1 MKRLWDPPTEI
12 QASGFRSAAR
22 RVWVIAERC
31 SEARVRYAAAGP
43 QAGTPAAPLLPA
55 RRSAGW
61 RNCDGRLRR
70 KPEAAQFL
78 RLTEDENQCGVD
90 KTS

>member
-22 RVWVIAERC
+22 RFGLIAERC
-31 SEARVRYAAAGP
+31 SEARVRYAAAN
-43 QAGTPAAPLLPA
+43 TAASLPPA
-55 RRSAGW
+55 RRSADIS
-61 RNCDGRLRR
+61 NCDGRLRR
-70 KPEAAQFL
+70 KPEAEQFL
-78 RLTEDENQCGVD
+78 RLAKDENQVVVD

>member
-22 RVWVIAERC
+22 RFGWIAERC
-31 SEARVRYAAAGP
+31 SEARVRYAAAN
-43 QAGTPAAPLLPA
+43 PAAPLPPV
-55 RRSAGW
+55 RRSAEINY
-61 RNCDGRLRR
+61 RDGRLRR
-70 KPEAAQFL
+70 KPEAEQFL
-78 RLTEDENQCGVD
+78 RLAKDENQVVVD

>member
-22 RVWVIAERC
+22 RLGWIAERC
-31 SEARVRYAAAGP
+31 SAARVRYAAAN
-43 QAGTPAAPLLPA
+43 TAAPLPPA
-55 RRSAGW
+55 RRSAIAS
-61 RNCDGRLRR
+61 NCDGRLRR
-70 KPEAAQFL
+70 KPEAEQFL
-78 RLTEDENQCGVD
+78 RLTKDENQVVVD

>member
-22 RVWVIAERC
+22 RFGWIAERC
-31 SEARVRYAAAGP
+31 SEARVRFAAAN
-43 QAGTPAAPLLPA
+43 TTAPLPPV
-55 RRSAGW
+55 RRSAEVTD
-61 RNCDGRLRR
+61 RDGRLRR
-70 KPEAAQFL
+70 KPEAEQFL
-78 RLTEDENQCGVD
+78 RLAKDENQVVVD

>member
-22 RVWVIAERC
+22 RLLSIAERC
-31 SEARVRYAAAGP
+31 SEARVRYAAAN
-43 QAGTPAAPLLPA
+43 PAAPLPPV
-55 RRSAGW
+55 RRSA
-61 RNCDGRLRR
+61 NASDCDGRLRR

-78 RLTEDENQCGVD
+78 RLTKDENQVLVD

>member
-22 RVWVIAERC
+22 RFGLIAERC
-31 SEARVRYAAAGP
+31 SEARVRYAAAN
-43 QAGTPAAPLLPA
+43 TAASLPPV
-55 RRSAGW
+55 RRSADIS
-61 RNCDGRLRR
+61 NCDGRLRR
-70 KPEAAQFL
+70 KPEAEQFL
-78 RLTEDENQCGVD
+78 RLAKDENQVVAD

>member
-12 QASGFRSAAR
+12 QTSGFRSAAR

-31 SEARVRYAAAGP
+31 SEARVRYAAAN
-43 QAGTPAAPLLPA
+43 PAAPLPPA
-55 RRSAGW
+55 RRSADTS
-61 RNCDGRLRR
+61 NCDGRLRR
-70 KPEAAQFL
+70 KPEVAQFL
-78 RLTEDENQCGVD
+78 RLTKDENQVVVD

>member
-22 RVWVIAERC
+22 RFGLIAERC
-31 SEARVRYAAAGP
+31 SEARVRYAAAN
-43 QAGTPAAPLLPA
+43 TAASLPPA
-55 RRSAGW
+55 RRSADIS
-61 RNCDGRLRR
+61 NCDGRRLRR
-70 KPEAAQFL
+70 KPEAEQFL
-78 RLTEDENQCGVD
+78 RLTKDENQYAVD

>member
-22 RVWVIAERC
+22 RSGWIAERC
-31 SEARVRYAAAGP
+31 SEARVRYAAPKAG
-43 QAGTPAAPLLPA
+43 APLPPV
-55 RRSAGW
+55 RRSAEVNG
-61 RNCDGRLRR
+61 RDGRLRR
-70 KPEAAQFL
+70 KPEAEQFL
-78 RLTEDENQCGVD
+78 RLTKDENQCGVD

>member
-31 SEARVRYAAAGP
+31 SEARVRYAAAN
-43 QAGTPAAPLLPA
+43 PAAPLPPV
-55 RRSAGW
+55 RRSAETS
-61 RNCDGRLRR
+61 NCDGRLRR

>member
-31 SEARVRYAAAGP
+31 SAARVHYVAAD
-43 QAGTPAAPLLPA
+43 TAAPLPPA
-55 RRSAGW
+55 RRSADTS
-61 RNCDGRLRR
+61 NCDGRLRR

-78 RLTEDENQCGVD
+78 RLAKDENQVVVD